1 MAYRAFIE
9 DYSFVSTVVAGIHRM
24 IDGAVADALVVH
36 DLYDLRN
43 GTYILLSFPVQF
55 HIRNVPA
62 AGNGVERRF
71 APDLF
76 GDADRFLHIH
86 MEGIDVV
93 IAVRH
98 AGDFAVFPAVYLG
111 ETSRKSF
118 GRCGKYGIIQVI
130 FLFIFVYHFVH
141 FHYSFVQRVPCLLA
155 VSVTFSVKCHHCIVS
170 ADKADAQRTAA

>member
-1 MAYRAFIE
+1 MTYRAFIE
-9 DYSFVSTVVAGIHRM
+9 DYSFVSTVVTGIHRV

-36 DLYDLRN
+36 DLHDFRD

-55 HIRNVPA
+55 HIRDVST
-62 AGNGVERRF
+62 AGDGVERSF
-71 APDLF
+71 APDLL

-93 IAVRH
+93 VAVRH
-98 AGDFAVFPAVYLG
+98 AVDLTVFPSVYLG

-155 VSVTFSVKCHHCIVS
+155 VSVAFSVKCHHCIVS

>member
-1 MAYRAFIE
+1 M
-9 DYSFVSTVVAGIHRM
+9 TGIHRV

-36 DLYDLRN
+36 DLHDFRD

-55 HIRNVPA
+55 HIRDVST
-62 AGNGVERRF
+62 AGDGVERSF
-71 APDLF
+71 APDLL

-155 VSVTFSVKCHHCIVS
+155 VSVAFSVKCHHCIVS

>member
-1 MAYRAFIE
+1 
-9 DYSFVSTVVAGIHRM
+9 M

-130 FLFIFVYHFVH
+130 
-141 FHYSFVQRVPCLLA
+141 PLLY
-155 VSVTFSVKCHHCIVS
+155 
-170 ADKADAQRTAA
+170 

>member
-1 MAYRAFIE
+1 M
-9 DYSFVSTVVAGIHRM
+9 TGIHRV

-36 DLYDLRN
+36 DLHDFRD

-55 HIRNVPA
+55 HIRDVST
-62 AGNGVERRF
+62 AGDGVERSF
-71 APDLF
+71 APDLL

-93 IAVRH
+93 VAVRH
-98 AGDFAVFPAVYLG
+98 AVDLTVFPSVYLG

>member
-1 MAYRAFIE
+1 M
-9 DYSFVSTVVAGIHRM
+9 AGIHRV
-24 IDGAVADALVVH
+24 IDGAIADPLVVH

-55 HIRNVPA
+55 HIRDVST
-62 AGNGVERRF
+62 AGDGVERSF
-71 APDLF
+71 APDLL

-93 IAVRH
+93 VAVRH
-98 AGDFAVFPAVYLG
+98 AVDLTVFPSVYLG

>member
-1 MAYRAFIE
+1 MTYRAFIE
-9 DYSFVSTVVAGIHRM
+9 DYSFVSTVVAGIHRV

-36 DLYDLRN
+36 DLHDFRD

-55 HIRNVPA
+55 HIRDVST
-62 AGNGVERRF
+62 AGDGVERSF
-71 APDLF
+71 APDLL

-93 IAVRH
+93 VAVRH
-98 AGDFAVFPAVYLG
+98 TVDLTVFPSVYLG